1 MQTNATEAKP
11 LSRDEMLAYIEMHW
25 PAQAEKL
32 RMLVGKEPFLK
43 TRNVY
48 AELYSDRQIDI
59 CSDAIVRTEYF
70 RSRILELTR
79 QRALSVK
86 ELAEALGANARD
98 TLQAVVELRR
108 KNLLVIDVI
117 KDRSPLYRAV
127 E

>member
-1 MQTNATEAKP
+1 MQTNAPESKP
-11 LSRDEMLAYIEMHW
+11 LSREEMLAHIQQHW

-32 RMLVGKEPFLK
+32 LMLIGKEPFLRN
-43 TRNVY
+43 RNVY
-48 AELYSDRQIDI
+48 GELYSDRQIDI

-79 QRALSVK
+79 QQALSVK
-86 ELAEALGANARD
+86 DLAEALGASAPE

-127 E
+127 G

>member
-1 MQTNATEAKP
+1 MQTNASEAKP
-11 LSRDEMLAYIEMHW
+11 LSRDEMLAYIEKHW

-43 TRNVY
+43 NRNVY
-48 AELYSDRQIDI
+48 GELYSDRQIDI

-79 QRALSVK
+79 QQALSVK
-86 ELAEALGANARD
+86 DLAEALGASARE
-98 TLQAVVELRR
+98 TLEAVVELRR

-127 E
+127 G